1 MGLFDKILGAKEAE
15 KTTLNKEEAF
25 AAIPLATIA
34 ADGNISEEEVLG
46 IITALT
52 RMKLFANHDAKKM
65 NSMFNKLIGV
75 IKRQGVDALVT
86 SSKETLPPELRE
98 TVFAVSAD
106 LALADGILEKAEKD
120 ILTKIQQTLGV
131 PEDVAIKIIEV
142 ILIKNK
148 G

>member
-1 MGLFDKILGAKEAE
+1 MNLRCIYSENFIQDEKIIIYAIS
-15 KTTLNKEEAF
+15 TLNKEEAF

-52 RMKLFANHDAKKM
+52 RMKLFADYDAKKM
-65 NSMFNKLIGV
+65 NSMFNKLIGI
-75 IKRQGVDALVT
+75 IKRQGVDAL
-86 SSKETLPPELRE
+86 
-98 TVFAVSAD
+98 AM
-106 LALADGILEKAEKD
+106 ADGILEKAEKD
-120 ILTKIQQTLGV
+120 ILTKIQQTLEV